1 MKDDLYVKHP
11 DGSFTFQ
18 RSVNE
23 DDVIQLAKRFLVRQ
37 FKNRPLFPS
46 PIEVKDYLCHEIG
59 RSEHEIFACLFLDNS
74 HRLISFER
82 MFNETINGSTVH
94 PREVLKRA
102 LSHNAAAVILAHNHP
117 SGTLDASEADRRITE
132 RLKEVLGLVDI
143 QVLDHIIV
151 SHDASMS
158 FAEQGLL

>member
-23 DDVIQLAKRFLVRQ
+23 DDVIQLAKTFLVEQ

-46 PIEVKDYLCHEIG
+46 PVEVKEYLCHEIG
-59 RSEHEIFACLFLDNS
+59 KAEHEIFASLFLDNS
-74 HRLISFER
+74 HRLISFDR
-82 MFNETINGSTVH
+82 MFNGTIDGAKVY

-102 LSHNAAAVILAHNHP
+102 LSHNAAAVIFAHNHP
-117 SGTLDASEADRRITE
+117 SGTLDASEADRRITK

-143 QVLDHIIV
+143 EVLDHIIV
-151 SHDASMS
+151 SHDSSMS